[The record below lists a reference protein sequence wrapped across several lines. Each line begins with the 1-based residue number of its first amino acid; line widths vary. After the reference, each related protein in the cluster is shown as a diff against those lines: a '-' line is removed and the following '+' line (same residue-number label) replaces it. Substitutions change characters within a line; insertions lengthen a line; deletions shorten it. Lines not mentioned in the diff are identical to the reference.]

1 MSDDGTT
8 YQDPAGAR
16 LAELLLAL
24 ALPPELVSAAER
36 EALQR
41 ICNWSTAADILKLC
55 RVVRRA
61 RGQDR

>member
-1 MSDDGTT
+1 MTDFT
-8 YQDPAGAR
+8 DPALAR
-16 LAELLLAL
+16 MAELLDAL
-24 ALPPELVSAAER
+24 GLPDELIAAAER

-55 RVVRRA
+55 RVIRRA